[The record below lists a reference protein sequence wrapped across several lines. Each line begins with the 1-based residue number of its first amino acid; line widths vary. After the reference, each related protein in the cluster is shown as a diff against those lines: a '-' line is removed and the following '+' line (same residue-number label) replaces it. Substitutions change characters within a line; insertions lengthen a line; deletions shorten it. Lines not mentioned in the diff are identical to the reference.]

1 MTELLDKK
9 FAALPSSR
17 CDGRPRRPRRT
28 DDGGD
33 GRAARA
39 GRGPGSRLRARMR
52 GSRKEQQPRDVGVGG
67 AGCGGVAPMGS
78 QRKRG
83 LSHFSLTR
91 LLYSPLVPRRLNRNN
106 SRSVKSNEDKSTM
119 TDGAASQDVE
129 RGEASLK
136 SAPERDKVQRVDSQA
151 SAASASGAEA
161 AANKWP
167 LGIVLCPL
175 CLNEQ
180 PSQNFPE
187 LLTCSHRSC
196 FDCFQKY
203 LRVEISESRVNIAC
217 PECTAPMHPSDIRM
231 ILNDSVVF
239 EKYEDFMVRR
249 VLACDPDTRW
259 CPAPDCSFA
268 VIATGCASC
277 PKIKCERDGCSSYF
291 CYHCKAE
298 WHPNQTCD
306 AARFLRAPPKSTS
319 TTLIHPRLRYY
330 IPGDEVKP
338 CPRCQVLIGKMD
350 DGSCNHM
357 QCAVCG
363 AEFCWLCMKEVT
375 DLHFLSPSGCTF
387 WGKKPWS
394 KKKKIL
400 WQLGTLVGAPVGIGL
415 IAGIAVPAMI
425 IGLPVWVGKKI
436 YTRYEFSN
444 KHKRNL
450 AIFGGVTATVVASPF
465 LAALAVSIG
474 APVLL
479 CYVYGVVPVAM
490 CRSRGCGVLNAQ
502 WLSLDDLADLD
513 KRPDGEAQQDADQDV
528 VVNPSIGEVSISMGS
543 GSQLERL
550 GLERDLEAD
559 VDLPFPYPFSPDR
572 EDQSVSNVAIAGASL
587 TGASLAGSIAGVSTG
602 QRLEIQADVAQ
613 THRFSMSS
621 ETASAATSLS
631 EKSVSA
637 SLGDDG
643 AASTRALAGS
653 IANYKMD
660 SVSGVVNVEDTTS
673 GSFEELS
680 AGPVKRS
687 DVSAN
692 RRRTNL
698 DRQTSDTESAGSGF
712 VGNDDSV
719 SVDRV
724 RFDDNVSFIEATSSP
739 VSIGSTP
746 INGSEKAVDSSQVN
760 ADKTSLRSMLY
771 HTGASTSNSD
781 KRLPKLR
788 KSPQYT
794 EVDLSG
800 IEISVDGKPL
810 DVIVEPANPTT
821 PPFDISL
828 PTGMEGNQPNT
839 HEVSSL

>member
-1 MTELLDKK
+1 
-9 FAALPSSR
+9 
-17 CDGRPRRPRRT
+17 
-28 DDGGD
+28 
-33 GRAARA
+33 
-39 GRGPGSRLRARMR
+39 MR

-106 SRSVKSNEDKSTM
+106 SRSVKSNGRWCSVDKSTM

-151 SAASASGAEA
+151 SAASASGAEQ
-161 AANKWP
+161 WP

-319 TTLIHPRLRYY
+319 TTLIHPRLR
-330 IPGDEVKP
+330 DEVKP

-450 AIFGGVTATVVASPF
+450 AIFGGVTATVSTVTSCFARPPS
-465 LAALAVSIG
+465 VSLLFPDPRG
-474 APVLL
+474 APSAWSVGSPRCRRTRVRAGGLPCSLQAPRLL
-479 CYVYGVVPVAM
+479 
-490 CRSRGCGVLNAQ
+490 
-502 WLSLDDLADLD
+502 
-513 KRPDGEAQQDADQDV
+513 RPRR
-528 VVNPSIGEVSISMGS
+528 P
-543 GSQLERL
+543 R
-550 GLERDLEAD
+550 
-559 VDLPFPYPFSPDR
+559 
-572 EDQSVSNVAIAGASL
+572 
-587 TGASLAGSIAGVSTG
+587 
-602 QRLEIQADVAQ
+602 
-613 THRFSMSS
+613 
-621 ETASAATSLS
+621 SAATPPPAEQRLHA
-631 EKSVSA
+631 VRHDA
-637 SLGDDG
+637 LRCAALRCRPRPP
-643 AASTRALAGS
+643 AASRARRRSGCIYDSSPPPPGFIGGPCRGVAS
-653 IANYKMD
+653 ILRAP
-660 SVSGVVNVEDTTS
+660 G
-673 GSFEELS
+673 GW
-680 AGPVKRS
+680 
-687 DVSAN
+687 
-692 RRRTNL
+692 RRRT
-698 DRQTSDTESAGSGF
+698 DGAGQGCA
-712 VGNDDSV
+712 GLC
-719 SVDRV
+719 RAG
-724 RFDDNVSFIEATSSP
+724 RAP
-739 VSIGSTP
+739 GLST
-746 INGSEKAVDSSQVN
+746 
-760 ADKTSLRSMLY
+760 
-771 HTGASTSNSD
+771 
-781 KRLPKLR
+781 RLL
-788 KSPQYT
+788 
-794 EVDLSG
+794 E
-800 IEISVDGKPL
+800 
-810 DVIVEPANPTT
+810 
-821 PPFDISL
+821 
-828 PTGMEGNQPNT
+828 
-839 HEVSSL
+839 

>member
-1 MTELLDKK
+1 
-9 FAALPSSR
+9 
-17 CDGRPRRPRRT
+17 
-28 DDGGD
+28 
-33 GRAARA
+33 
-39 GRGPGSRLRARMR
+39 MR
-52 GSRKEQQPRDVGVGG
+52 GSRKEQPRGDAVRAEAGA
-67 AGCGGVAPMGS
+67 AGCGGLAAS

-83 LSHFSLTR
+83 FTHFSLTR
-91 LLYSPLVPRRLNRNN
+91 LLYASPLMPRRVNRNN
-106 SRSVKSNEDKSTM
+106 SQQRSAKSSDERGASAASA
-119 TDGAASQDVE
+119 DGPSSQDVE
-129 RGEASLK
+129 RGDRADRADRL
-136 SAPERDKVQRVDSQA
+136 QRLHGQ
-151 SAASASGAEA
+151 ASASGAESG
-161 AANKWP
+161 KWS
-167 LGIVLCPL
+167 LGIVCPL
-175 CLNEQ
+175 CLNDQ
-180 PSQNFPE
+180 PSQNYPE
-187 LLTCSHRSC
+187 LLTCAHRSC
-196 FDCFQKY
+196 YDCFQKY

-231 ILNDSVVF
+231 ILNDNVIF

-268 VIATGCASC
+268 VIAAGCASC
-277 PKIKCERDGCSSYF
+277 PKIKCGRDGCDSHF

-306 AARFLRAPPKSTS
+306 SARALRSPDSKSTS
-319 TTLIHPRLRYY
+319 STFNHHARLR
-330 IPGDEVKP
+330 DDVKP

-394 KKKKIL
+394 RKKKIL

-436 YTRYEFSN
+436 YTRYEFAN

-450 AIFGGVTATVVASPF
+450 AIFGGVTATIVASPF

-490 CRSRGCGVLNAQ
+490 CRSRGCGVLNAAQ
-502 WLSLDDLADLD
+502 WLSLDDLDGLDGGVAD
-513 KRPDGEAQQDADQDV
+513 KRADQEHDGVSLSHRGV

-543 GSQLERL
+543 GSHLERL
-550 GLERDLEAD
+550 GRDGDAEGAF
-559 VDLPFPYPFSPDR
+559 VYPFGPDR

-587 TGASLAGSIAGVSTG
+587 TGASLAGSIAGVSAG
-602 QRLEIQADVAQ
+602 QRLEIVDVAQ
-613 THRFSMSS
+613 THRFSMTS

-637 SLGDDG
+637 SLNDDG

-660 SVSGVVNVEDTTS
+660 SVSGVVSVEDTIS
-673 GSFEELS
+673 DSFEELA
-680 AGPVKRS
+680 AGPVVKRADFS
-687 DVSAN
+687 TN
-692 RRRTNL
+692 RRRTNP
-698 DRQTSDTESAGSGF
+698 DRQTSDTESAGSCFG
-712 VGNDDSV
+712 GNEDCV

-724 RFDDNVSFIEATSSP
+724 RFDDNVSFIEASSSP
-739 VSIGSTP
+739 VSVGSVN
-746 INGSEKAVDSSQVN
+746 IRASEKNSENSQPQTDSVQ
-760 ADKTSLRSMLY
+760 SLSLPLGVSKSS
-771 HTGASTSNSD
+771 GASTNSGEG
-781 KRLPKLR
+781 KLTKPC
-788 KSPQYT
+788 KST
-794 EVDLSG
+794 AFTGVDLSG

-810 DVIVEPANPTT
+810 DVIIEPSNMMGSLDVSIPIKVDQ
-821 PPFDISL
+821 PSNLEISTL
-828 PTGMEGNQPNT
+828 
-839 HEVSSL
+839 